1 MLSVDF
7 VIIDNDLSRCCNIDD
22 DLFIIGISGLNDIDE
37 SLVDFVSLF
46 TFDLFNIF
54 SLFIILIQN

>member
-7 VIIDNDLSRCCNIDD
+7 VIIDNDLSRGCNIDD

-46 TFDLFNIF
+46 TF
-54 SLFIILIQN
+54 

>member
-1 MLSVDF
+1 MKDIKIFDS
-7 VIIDNDLSRCCNIDD
+7 
-22 DLFIIGISGLNDIDE
+22 ISKNKISIDE

-54 SLFIILIQN
+54 SLFIILIQNWSRKLLVLELVNHQW

>member
-7 VIIDNDLSRCCNIDD
+7 VIIDNDLSRGCNIDD

-46 TFDLFNIF
+46 TFGLFNIF
-54 SLFIILIQN
+54 SLFNILIQN